1 MSFELWKIIVFILLL
16 SLIIGEVFLIFN
28 SLSIINLRG
37 EYLSKPCNLHDKTEL
52 SVLAVLDETN
62 IASQ

>member
-1 MSFELWKIIVFILLL
+1 MIVFNLLL
-16 SLIIGEVFLIFN
+16 SLMMGEFFLIFK

-37 EYLSKPCNLHDKTEL
+37 EYSSKPSNLHDKTPL
-52 SVLAVLDETN
+52 SVLAVLDETS

>member
-1 MSFELWKIIVFILLL
+1 M
-16 SLIIGEVFLIFN
+16 IGEVFLIFKA
-28 SLSIINLRG
+28 LSIINLRG
-37 EYLSKPCNLHDKTEL
+37 EYSFKPCNLHDKTEL

>member
-1 MSFELWKIIVFILLL
+1 MIVFILLL
-16 SLIIGEVFLIFN
+16 SFMIGEVFLIFK

-37 EYLSKPCNLHDKTEL
+37 EYSSKPSNLHDKTEL
-52 SVLAVLDETN
+52 SILAVLDETN